1 MSHLVLVRYRTY
13 CAVFRG
19 PFEHFMFSCFQ
30 ALNMFLVIFIDPCL
44 WDALIRQR
52 KVNPLGLILD
62 NFKQQNVDNILM
74 ILVLRW
80 SAILN
85 YELIVLVQ
93 DENKIICVRMW
104 RGFWRTAT
112 TENGLSHL
120 FVVSIS
126 LPQRQDH
133 TPMNCFI
140 SIAGSKCQPS
150 TRIIFCL
157 IRNDCTEPQ

>member
-1 MSHLVLVRYRTY
+1 MRCRIY
-13 CAVFRG
+13 CTCTILCCFSVFRLR
-19 PFEHFMFSCFQ
+19 PW
-30 ALNMFLVIFIDPCL
+30 IDACR
-44 WDALIRQR
+44 WDALFRQR
-52 KVNPLGLILD
+52 KVNPQGVMLD
-62 NFKQQNVDNILM
+62 EFMQQNVNNMHTILPFPRDT
-74 ILVLRW
+74 ILGW
-80 SAILN
+80 SGSPN
-85 YELIVLVQ
+85 YRLIVLVQ
-93 DENKIICVRMW
+93 DENKTICVPTW

-112 TENGLSHL
+112 TESRLSHL

-157 IRNDCTEPQ
+157 IRNDRTEPL